1 MVADIAIFLV
11 IFAIISSAIS
21 VYFDSKIDSVED
33 IIIEEN
39 GKDFYFRD
47 WRRTLFT
54 DLLYLEK
61 QEIYHNLF
69 LADHKKIL
77 ADQKNNKETF
87 NNYYQGEI
95 SYDLNYCLNILDLT
109 AEVPYT
115 FQYAIK
121 DLRHIASEEDLASY
135 NIDIIEKENNDYL
148 VLYESDEYP
157 DAKSMCEGEGIEKI
171 YEIHKRNL
179 EYLIIFN
186 KFFHELKKES
196 NNNMISN
203 YNLLNHYYRM
213 SSIYIFVA
221 FLLQLIIFVIIQ
233 FFELRASSSKEE

>member
-1 MVADIAIFLV
+1 MRIINFLLLYRSVFTKKTKMVADIAIFLV

-148 VLYESDEYP
+148 VLYE
-157 DAKSMCEGEGIEKI
+157 
-171 YEIHKRNL
+171 IHKRNL